1 MDTSILSKR
10 NFTVKAIYNIK
21 CLALDMM
28 DIDLIKKDFPSV
40 TAKLIKENIQQTV
53 NILIAMMHMIETFS
67 KP

>member
-1 MDTSILSKR
+1 
-10 NFTVKAIYNIK
+10 
-21 CLALDMM
+21 LALDMT

>member
-21 CLALDMM
+21 CLALDMT